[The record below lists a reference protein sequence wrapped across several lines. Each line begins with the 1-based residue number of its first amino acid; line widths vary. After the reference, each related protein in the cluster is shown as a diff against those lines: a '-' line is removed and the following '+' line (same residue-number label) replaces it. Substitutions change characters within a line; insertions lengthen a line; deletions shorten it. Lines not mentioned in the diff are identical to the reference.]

1 MITIPNLKLVGN
13 RFIERKGIF
22 LMRKY
27 TKPDYAKKSL
37 AFQYGAVSAYKDYS
51 KNQFYEHCIND
62 LGDLSKL
69 DKYNPGYKEYLT
81 LFRKDI
87 WKEAERINDASRH
100 RTIRLKERIR
110 SIIENYDSTFV
121 TLTFNDHILETTTFE
136 TRKRYVTRYLKSY
149 GVPYVANVDYG
160 KEHERE
166 HYHAVIGTQTLNYKD
181 WHSNGAVKGK
191 KIVKKKNLDSDGDL
205 KLAKYITKLTNHAI
219 KETCKRNALIYS
231 R

>member
-1 MITIPNLKLVGN
+1 MS
-13 RFIERKGIF
+13 
-22 LMRKY
+22 RKY

-51 KNQFYEHCIND
+51 KNQYYEHCIND

-69 DKYNPGYKEYLT
+69 ELYNPGYKQYID

-87 WKEAERINDASRH
+87 WKEAEKINDASRA
-100 RTIRLKERIR
+100 RTKRLKDRIR

-121 TLTFNDHILETTTFE
+121 TLTFTDETLKNTSFE
-136 TRKRYVTRYLKSY
+136 TRKRYVIRYLKSY

-160 KEHERE
+160 KEHGRE
-166 HYHAVIGTQTLNYKD
+166 HYHAVIGTQSLNYKD
-181 WHSNGAVKGK
+181 WNTNGAINGK
-191 KIVKKKNLDSDGDL
+191 KIVKKTNLDSNGDL

-219 KETCKRNALIYS
+219 KETCRRNALIYS